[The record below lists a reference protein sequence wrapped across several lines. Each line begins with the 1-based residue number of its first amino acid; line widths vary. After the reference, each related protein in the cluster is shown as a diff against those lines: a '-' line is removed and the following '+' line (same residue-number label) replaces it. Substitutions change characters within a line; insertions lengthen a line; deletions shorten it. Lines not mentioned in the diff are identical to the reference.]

1 MSQYWQL
8 WLIGGQNRERTIKKL
23 CTNFVQ
29 SSRIILTFVKN
40 IGVMTKKK
48 DLYNLHCRVEHL
60 TAEKLK
66 AWSEELG
73 YSVGEM
79 IDIITKWY
87 EEYSNNQDAELE
99 RLDVS
104 DQLSTLLEKVE
115 RIEKKVGA

>member
-1 MSQYWQL
+1 
-8 WLIGGQNRERTIKKL
+8 
-23 CTNFVQ
+23 
-29 SSRIILTFVKN
+29 
-40 IGVMTKKK
+40 MTKKK

-87 EEYSNNQDAELE
+87 EEDSNNQDAELE

>member
-1 MSQYWQL
+1 
-8 WLIGGQNRERTIKKL
+8 
-23 CTNFVQ
+23 
-29 SSRIILTFVKN
+29 
-40 IGVMTKKK
+40 MTKKK

-87 EEYSNNQDAELE
+87 EEDSNNQDADLE

>member
-1 MSQYWQL
+1 
-8 WLIGGQNRERTIKKL
+8 
-23 CTNFVQ
+23 
-29 SSRIILTFVKN
+29 
-40 IGVMTKKK
+40 MTKKK

>member
-1 MSQYWQL
+1 
-8 WLIGGQNRERTIKKL
+8 
-23 CTNFVQ
+23 
-29 SSRIILTFVKN
+29 
-40 IGVMTKKK
+40 MTKKK

-87 EEYSNNQDAELE
+87 EEVSNNQDAELE